1 MSQFVERNGEL
12 FKVLVL
18 EGPGAWLI
26 SHDSPASPFFVG
38 DMDAYQ
44 HTLPPSAQ
52 GGELS
57 AAGQKRL
64 ELIQPLLD
72 AGELC
77 SQNGGDMFQLGVHAV
92 ISIIIYLI
100 TVGLSFQAIK
110 ALRVEKFIRKNH
122 NFEAQI
128 LLLFIAI
135 ALGFLVGNFVIT
147 FIDQSMQLSNF
158 F

>member
-1 MSQFVERNGEL
+1 
-12 FKVLVL
+12 
-18 EGPGAWLI
+18 
-26 SHDSPASPFFVG
+26 
-38 DMDAYQ
+38 
-44 HTLPPSAQ
+44 
-52 GGELS
+52 
-57 AAGQKRL
+57 
-64 ELIQPLLD
+64 
-72 AGELC
+72 
-77 SQNGGDMFQLGVHAV
+77 MFQLGVHAV
-92 ISIIIYLI
+92 IIIIIYLI

>member
-1 MSQFVERNGEL
+1 
-12 FKVLVL
+12 
-18 EGPGAWLI
+18 
-26 SHDSPASPFFVG
+26 
-38 DMDAYQ
+38 
-44 HTLPPSAQ
+44 
-52 GGELS
+52 
-57 AAGQKRL
+57 
-64 ELIQPLLD
+64 
-72 AGELC
+72 
-77 SQNGGDMFQLGVHAV
+77 MFQLGVHAV

-128 LLLFIAI
+128 LLLFI
-135 ALGFLVGNFVIT
+135 VGNFVIT